1 MTPTSP
7 ITHPATPTPLSL
19 SPARSNEIASSCTED
34 KELLHDLFNEETE
47 AATSDHDDPF
57 EELEAEKGE
66 NVDTSSLDCQDEAE
80 IDELEANLKVKDA
93 EDRGSTIAN
102 QGTWMGKKE
111 HQRRAHLQSRV
122 LDADAD
128 LLLEAGEK
136 LRVMGDWF
144 KEVAEWWGEV
154 HTVEEIKP
162 EPVFSKQ
169 EDEESVNVERTG
181 DDVLGI

>member
-1 MTPTSP
+1 HHRSPDESKPVEANNSSDTPSSKAVGPSP
-7 ITHPATPTPLSL
+7 CLHFLLFLPSSFYSSSQFSLFPSFSL
-19 SPARSNEIASSCTED
+19 SVIATER
-34 KELLHDLFNEETE
+34 
-47 AATSDHDDPF
+47 PR
-57 EELEAEKGE
+57 
-66 NVDTSSLDCQDEAE
+66 Q
-80 IDELEANLKVKDA
+80 
-93 EDRGSTIAN
+93 
-102 QGTWMGKKE
+102 M
-111 HQRRAHLQSRV
+111 
-122 LDADAD
+122 
-128 LLLEAGEK
+128 K